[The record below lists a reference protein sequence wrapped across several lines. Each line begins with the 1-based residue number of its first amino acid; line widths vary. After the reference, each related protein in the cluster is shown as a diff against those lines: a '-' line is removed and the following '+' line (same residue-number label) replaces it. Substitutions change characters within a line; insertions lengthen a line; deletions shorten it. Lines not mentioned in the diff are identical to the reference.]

1 MQLRDYQEE
10 IIERA
15 VEALNNGCSVVINAP
30 TGTGKTVIALE
41 TLRRLNKIGWVYVRT
56 ISQYSSWERDAMKL
70 GLSFTGLMRKGEFC
84 KVLKKPYI
92 LHCTICDEEVDDAD
106 HIREH
111 KKFIEKKYI
120 NPVCFD
126 PDAPDKWSALCE
138 YRVEYIAHKMYEDA
152 LDLGDFVD
160 KKNEDAPHFIGVVT
174 RKMHDLL
181 YSKGIQGA
189 ANWFRDNRVRFRGNE
204 YDVCVYKLIE
214 ENARV
219 RIYSYIY
226 FFLGIRRPKTDD
238 NAIIIFDEAH
248 NLDDFNIN
256 SMTLTLKEVT
266 RFFSRVKEIK
276 EGQVSD
282 SFTAFVQDPERGFEF
297 MDILVKANEELAA
310 KFNVVMSAWKERDKW
325 YIERDETTWSYIK
338 VMPADPAMWLSKL
351 NNYRYILMSGT
362 MPSPD
367 YLRTMWGLNNFE
379 YINALSLWS
388 KTSLKDHFK
397 GARILIDDSV
407 YYISDERPNYRKK
420 VAELIRRFSRKDGLN
435 LVIFPSYN
443 DMEAYRNL
451 FPGAFFENARPGVLD
466 DVKKLPD
473 GSIVFAV
480 AGGKLSEG
488 IEVLDSE
495 GKSRI
500 RTVFVVGLPIPEYK
514 DPYLNRIIEVV
525 STRAGK
531 DPNNFKW
538 SVLYEKAIIKVKQ
551 AIGRAIRGPIDSATI
566 YLIDKRF
573 THRNVMEK
581 MGLEVA

>member
-1 MQLRDYQEE
+1 
-10 IIERA
+10 
-15 VEALNNGCSVVINAP
+15 
-30 TGTGKTVIALE
+30 
-41 TLRRLNKIGWVYVRT
+41 
-56 ISQYSSWERDAMKL
+56 
-70 GLSFTGLMRKGEFC
+70 
-84 KVLKKPYI
+84 
-92 LHCTICDEEVDDAD
+92 
-106 HIREH
+106 
-111 KKFIEKKYI
+111 
-120 NPVCFD
+120 
-126 PDAPDKWSALCE
+126 
-138 YRVEYIAHKMYEDA
+138 
-152 LDLGDFVD
+152 
-160 KKNEDAPHFIGVVT
+160 
-174 RKMHDLL
+174 MHDLL

-189 ANWFRDNRVRFRGNE
+189 ANWFRDNRVRFRGND

-266 RFFSRVKEIK
+266 RFFSRIKEIK

-310 KFNVVMSAWKERDKW
+310 KFGVVMSAWKERDKW

-351 NNYRYILMSGT
+351 NNYRYILLSGT

-451 FPGAFFENARPGVLD
+451 FPGAFFENY
-466 DVKKLPD
+466 
-473 GSIVFAV
+473 
-480 AGGKLSEG
+480 
-488 IEVLDSE
+488 
-495 GKSRI
+495 
-500 RTVFVVGLPIPEYK
+500 RTV
-514 DPYLNRIIEVV
+514 R
-525 STRAGK
+525 
-531 DPNNFKW
+531 
-538 SVLYEKAIIKVKQ
+538 
-551 AIGRAIRGPIDSATI
+551 
-566 YLIDKRF
+566 
-573 THRNVMEK
+573 
-581 MGLEVA
+581 